1 MRRQKGCLERPLW
14 KRVKTMPNG
23 RRRALQSA
31 AALVTL
37 LASTMASRAAA
48 SPRLQQRFVP
58 VPAREATPPPLA
70 LSDLDGR
77 VHDLAAYRGRV
88 VIVNFWATW
97 CAPCLEE
104 LPTLQLLQGRLESAP
119 VATLLVNYGESIE
132 RVESFVRSMDLD
144 LPVLIDAFHR
154 ARHDW
159 KVRALPTTFVVDP
172 RGRLRYMVRGELDWA
187 HQEVVTRIRAL
198 AR

>member
-1 MRRQKGCLERPLW
+1 
-14 KRVKTMPNG
+14 MPNG

-48 SPRLQQRFVP
+48 PLRLQQRFVP

-77 VHDLAAYRGRV
+77 AHDLAAYRGRV

-104 LPTLQLLQGRLESAP
+104 LPTLQLLQGRLESAR
-119 VATLLVNYGESIE
+119 VAILLVNYGESIE
-132 RVESFVRSMDLD
+132 RVESYVRSMDLD

-159 KVRALPTTFVVDP
+159 KVRALPTTFVVDR
-172 RGRLRYMVRGELDWA
+172 RGWLRYMVRGELDWA
-187 HQEVVTRIRAL
+187 NQEVVTRIRAL